1 MSYNTDYKS
10 DVAELSAS
18 GEYAP
23 PLIVKHRI
31 SWWTRLSKS
40 FRSRFV
46 WKRPTGAETE
56 GRLCWNMSGI
66 AGFSCKKVPCLG
78 QTVFCQEIC
87 FEEKELMF
95 LRNLYIHSQN
105 QRKVRLEETV
115 YSRSSQ
121 SLIYLVEPLAAVV
134 APPYCRSCRCF
145 KMGECHNL
153 GTPAVT
159 AFNLLLKTMIEK
171 PPQKRDRESIS
182 CTLFFITR
190 KFCCWRKVKVCS
202 EGRGCLAVRSAP
214 EEKMLRSLGRW

>member
-1 MSYNTDYKS
+1 M
-10 DVAELSAS
+10 EAS
-18 GEYAP
+18 NRGRNRGE
-23 PLIVKHRI
+23 IVLERVWN
-31 SWWTRLSKS
+31 SWIL
-40 FRSRFV
+40 
-46 WKRPTGAETE
+46 AA
-56 GRLCWNMSGI
+56 MSGSDSI
-66 AGFSCKKVPCLG
+66 LSRDLLWGEGTDVPPQSVYPFPELKESKAG
-78 QTVFCQEIC
+78 
-87 FEEKELMF
+87 
-95 LRNLYIHSQN
+95 
-105 QRKVRLEETV
+105 ETV

-171 PPQKRDRESIS
+171 LLQKRDRESIS